1 MSMITPAA
9 SPRPIPDHIPGT
21 VNRHREYPGSFEAL
35 CAVAPM
41 RTLDPRE
48 ELFCEG
54 SRRRDFYQVMTG
66 ALLQSRFRGD
76 GSRQILNLALPG
88 DFLSLPLGD
97 THNCDVHAL
106 QQATLRCIPADA
118 IRLAHLH
125 GPGFLQSV
133 YRLLSADVARLQ
145 SHMLIIGRPGATQR
159 VAALLLD
166 LLARQHHDNGNQLPC
181 TIPLSRC
188 DMGELLCISF
198 ESVSR
203 AMTRLK
209 RLGAVK
215 MGDARTIIDVRV
227 DRLAEIASE

>member
-1 MSMITPAA
+1 MSMMIPAA
-9 SPRPIPDHIPGT
+9 SPLHLPERKPGT
-21 VNRHREYPGSFEAL
+21 VTRIREFPGSFEAL
-35 CAVAPM
+35 CAVAPL

-54 SRRRDFYQVMTG
+54 SRRRDFYQVLTG

-106 QQATLRCIPADA
+106 QETTLRCIPADA

-133 YRLLSADVARLQ
+133 CRHLSADVARLQ
-145 SHMLIIGRPGATQR
+145 SHMLVIGKPGAIQR
-159 VAALLLD
+159 VAALLID
-166 LLARQHHDNGNQLPC
+166 LIARQHAATGSQLPC

-215 MGDARTIIDVRV
+215 MSDARTITDIRV
-227 DRLAEIASE
+227 DRLTEIASE